1 MFWFLLIFFTVF
13 SLIYLYLYL
22 TKIRPLVKRRNL
34 RKFIVTVFILLVF
47 SPVFIRYTDQHLP
60 PLFSKW
66 LAFLVLIWIGFVLY
80 LCVFCV
86 VFDLIKLVFRWK
98 TLTSKKIL
106 LGAVFLAVG
115 FSVYS
120 YYETLGL
127 EVIRLQIRTD
137 KLPPQVSRV
146 KIMQIS
152 DLHLGPVLGQE
163 KIELVKKVWEKEK
176 PDLIVNTGDLVDG
189 NMRKKDHL
197 AEELAK
203 ITAPLGKYA
212 VMGNHE
218 YYRGWKQA
226 LEFIEKSGFKVL
238 KDETEVIAGF
248 LVLVGLDDRDCR
260 YYKAC
265 SPGFDEN
272 TFLCKIPRD
281 KFVLVLKH
289 QPVVQKETIG
299 CFNLMLSGHTH
310 GGLYKGIGSFL
321 VKLLYETDRG
331 LKYLGKGSYLFVSKG
346 VGTGGPPMRFLTP
359 PDVVIIELINIKN
372 EKQPEDRAVL
382 LRERY
387 KM

>member
-1 MFWFLLIFFTVF
+1 MFWFILVFFTVS
-13 SLIYLYLYL
+13 SLIYFYLYL

-34 RKFIVTVFILLVF
+34 RKFFVFLFSLLVF
-47 SPVFIRYTDQHLP
+47 SPLLIRYADQYLD

-86 VFDLIKLVFRWK
+86 VFDLIKIVFRWEA
-98 TLTSKKIL
+98 LTSKKIL
-106 LGAVFLAVG
+106 LGAVPLALG
-115 FSVYS
+115 FSAYS

-137 KLPPQVSRV
+137 KLPLQVSQV

-152 DLHLGPVLGQE
+152 DLHLGPFLGQE

-197 AEELAK
+197 AEKLAK
-203 ITAPLGKYA
+203 ITTPFGKYA

-238 KDETEVIAGF
+238 KDESEVVGSF

-265 SPGFDEN
+265 SSGFDEN

-299 CFNLMLSGHTH
+299 CFDLMLSGHTH

-331 LKYLGKGSYLFVSKG
+331 LKYLGKGAYLFVSKG

-372 EKQPEDRAVL
+372 EKQPENRAVL
-382 LRERY
+382 FRERY